1 MQIQFF
7 GLSSLKITTK
17 EAVII
22 TDPFDKESGLTP
34 PRGNAEIL
42 LLSEKNNKLYN
53 ASSGISGDYFL
64 VNDPGE
70 YDIKGVTITG
80 IPLKQDENRY
90 VTAFLIETEDMA
102 ILNLGHLRE
111 FSMKEDDIE
120 SLGEIDILILPV
132 GGNSVLTPKDA
143 SKVVHELEPKI
154 VIPTHYQ
161 TTGLKLPY
169 EKVDPFIK
177 EMGGKSEALE
187 KLTLK
192 KKDLVPEQTKIITLE
207 TLR

>member
-34 PRGNAEIL
+34 PRGNADIL
-42 LLSEKNNKLYN
+42 VLSEKNNKLYN
-53 ASSGISGDYFL
+53 AVSGISGDHFL

-90 VTAFLIETEDMA
+90 VTAFLIETEDIA

-111 FSMKEDDIE
+111 FNMKEDDIE
-120 SLGEIDILILPV
+120 SLGEIDLLILPV

-161 TTGLKLPY
+161 ITGLKLPY

-177 EMGGKSEALE
+177 EMGGKSENLE

-192 KKDLVPEQTKIITLE
+192 KKDLIPDQIKIITLD